1 MTPDSK
7 GSIGALEQKR
17 APETPATAMNGEHSQ
32 TRVVLGMRDL
42 RVCAGARV
50 LVEGLSLDIGGG
62 ESWCLL
68 GPNGSGKSTLLH
80 TLAGLRAPAAG
91 SVAFFGR
98 PWPQWNLRSAA
109 RRRGLLL
116 QDRSDAFSA
125 GVLETVL
132 AGRHPHIGRFGWESE
147 DDLRRAVD
155 ALARVDL
162 NGFAGRDVRT
172 LSGGERQRVA
182 LAALLAQDPEL
193 FLLDEPTTHLDL
205 AHQAA
210 LFEHL
215 SLLAR
220 ESARTLVFATHD
232 CNLAIRFATH
242 ALLLDG
248 HGGVTCGAAS
258 AVLDADRLSRLFGF
272 PLARAHSGEASGFV
286 PLW

>member
-1 MTPDSK
+1 MNRDGTD
-7 GSIGALEQKR
+7 AFEERRR
-17 APETPATAMNGEHSQ
+17 AAAPVAAMNDGGSRTH
-32 TRVVLGMRDL
+32 VVLAMRDL
-42 RVCAGARV
+42 CIRAGARV
-50 LVEGLSLDIGGG
+50 LVEHLSLEIGSG
-62 ESWCLL
+62 ECWCLL

-91 SVAFFGR
+91 SVAFFGT
-98 PWPQWNLRSAA
+98 PWAQWNPRSAA

-116 QDRSDAFSA
+116 QDHSDAFSA

-132 AGRHPHIGRFGWESE
+132 VGRHPHIGRFGWESE
-147 DDLRRAVD
+147 DDLRRATD

-162 NGFAGRDVRT
+162 NGFAERDVLT

-193 FLLDEPTTHLDL
+193 FLLDEPTAHLDL

-220 ESARTLVFATHD
+220 EGARTLVFATHD

-248 HGGVTCGAAS
+248 HGGVACGAAR

-272 PLARAHSGEASGFV
+272 PLAWTHSGEASGFV
-286 PLW
+286 PRW